1 MMSSTMPSA
10 KYSCSGSELRL
21 EKGRT
26 AIEGLSG
33 SGRAGF
39 GSCSKLPVTVAPAGP
54 CASRT
59 CPTKRKP
66 LRGKVLM
73 RRCSSP
79 ESPIALRAT
88 FRRVVSAASDTLPPV
103 PDGFNKII
111 FADHALPVPDQVVE
125 QVEYLWRDGDDVRS
139 AMQLAP
145 VSVDCVVLENVAQV
159 AIFLR

>member
-1 MMSSTMPSA
+1 MSTALPLYVKLELRAMTNRDFDRDSPVMMSSAMPSA

-21 EKGRT
+21 VKGRI

-33 SGRAGF
+33 SVRAGF
-39 GSCSKLPVTVAPAGP
+39 GGSVGLSAIAAAAGP

-66 LRGKVLM
+66 LRGSVLM

-88 FRRVVSAASDTLPPV
+88 FRRVVSAGHDTPIPN
-103 PDGFNKII
+103 G
-111 FADHALPVPDQVVE
+111 
-125 QVEYLWRDGDDVRS
+125 
-139 AMQLAP
+139 
-145 VSVDCVVLENVAQV
+145 VDEV
-159 AIFLR
+159 